1 MLARHQQ
8 HRTAQGNH
16 LAPSAAEPRAA
27 ASEPS
32 LQVLRSPGTSTARS
46 RGRGAPKPHL
56 CLDEFLLRGDRTL
69 GPFAPV
75 IGVPV
80 AALPPGAAFVLGVA
94 FAFAPMYCAV
104 RSSARPS
111 SPRQTK
117 SQEA

>member
-80 AALPPGAAFVLGVA
+80 AALPPGAAFVLGVGS
-94 FAFAPMYCAV
+94 AFAPMYIAV
-104 RSSARPS
+104 RSS
-111 SPRQTK
+111 
-117 SQEA
+117 